1 MDYDVIR
8 QKRHNAVER
17 ISAKKK
23 ELNEAAYKEAET
35 KRRLTILHR
44 LQWRNEI
51 KGRRL
56 KELDTQLDNYVV
68 RNIERYFDDV
78 NNSLNDFENCDW
90 DSIVEDIAINNNSKF
105 KSRNNIKLPRES
117 IRMHNSKCP
126 VTNMF
131 EEKFCSYKFSYGKV
145 LFTGSN
151 NTFNKIN
158 KSGRGLSF
166 ASPLSIGLSNATF
179 LTPSNINSSTD
190 EKKAMNDEIGIKG
203 NVTQSVTYNTQVDT
217 IINENP
223 DECRL
228 IESLFLV
235 GPSKDDVIKHV
246 KINIK
251 NMLDDEY
258 VSYLEPKMIYNVGTD
273 PDIES
278 EALPWFC
285 FPMGVKYIIS
295 KSPFSDDKKNV
306 SKTFV
311 FLLSGHTS
319 SQFSISLTM
328 SRIFLIEFQGIN
340 YYVSTEYCISAVT
353 HLPFLS
359 YISYLLQQCNYM
371 GWILHNLSQPLDENF
386 SVKTSQDLSS
396 IEAIQNIDE
405 LATRLRRLFVYYP
418 CDDSDSI
425 LNAFTPIE
433 VKLLL
438 RNAVNGATY
447 KGIIVS
453 LRRDIQQL
461 YYRHPNTNHGTLCV
475 DRDREITY
483 NVLMWALPI
492 LLRHL
497 PLSEIALVVGCALSE
512 MRIVVHSP
520 DLSVISGVL
529 LTIVYLLRPFKW
541 AGPIIVTLPHTL
553 HTFLES
559 PVPLILGMQSLPLGF
574 TTEAGIVVVDAQERV
589 VNLHPTDTVVSHTL
603 ILPKVSAL
611 ITDLMSPA
619 ESILKLSRKVD
630 KDIIDNKV
638 NSTLPLP
645 IDLNLDSAKG
655 KSLLESVMQ
664 FIHIFETH
672 IQTIVNT
679 AVIHSWDERR
689 QLHQQNKLKL
699 VSTKSGSTM
708 SKRFSTTNK
717 SPNKSNN
724 FSPERLGTSKSEKYK
739 PTNFTTSDDDN
750 ISDTDDMS
758 IDLPHVTEDAPKLL
772 VQRGKN
778 DHFISRIRTT
788 QMFSNYC
795 RMASQL
801 LNLDNIDDNDDNNDD
816 DDSLS
821 NPSNTQNKFMSPND
835 IKTQE
840 IVAAVVA
847 TGRKSF
853 SIQQDIADKGS
864 PYTGVMRKR
873 VSSTASR
880 LNDSTNKEF
889 THNPQI
895 TDQDPLTLLFHI
907 IITGSIPRSK
917 EVVIQPQGDIDIN
930 TLWCNG
936 RCDGKANTPLCTKIC
951 LRQWEECANIAQK
964 NKKLKELGDR
974 LQLTHIEPIKHS
986 KETISQY
993 DKRCNDVLH
1002 RNTSLISTIKNG
1014 SNDKKF
1020 YQSLARV
1027 YNRRRHIVQRNHA
1040 AYIITSFMRKSLSCV
1055 KHIKE
1060 YRKAL
1065 IIQKYYRGYYIR
1077 NNFTNLTKELKLA
1090 KIRKLSAISIIKR
1103 FFKNIASAVGQQE
1116 LLLKN
1121 ISQLSKFN
1129 DNTHN
1134 EYIDSTRSYSSPT
1147 ILTSSQMNNDI
1158 NNKTPRQNNISY
1170 LGDRANKMLN
1180 RFLHRQASQHST
1192 STTKKP
1198 SFSMSNKE
1206 EGEIEKDSAIWTSP
1220 ISQNSSDSYDHITP
1234 ISDST
1239 DSSSI
1244 KSNSPIIN
1252 NMNNSIEA
1260 IRRISVASQAA
1271 VTITETS
1278 LKLDKNLVMNQNIND
1293 SAIQDPPV
1301 TTSIINDIN
1310 IEMNLTTSSPKNII
1324 EVQNTNIDVDSAD
1337 NDIDVDSADN
1347 DIDVDSADNDIV
1359 DLLVNI
1365 DINKKNHDQ
1374 PLLLSSI
1381 NSTTYTITPQQCRMI
1396 TDMWKVL
1403 RKGVI
1408 VMKHSKHGKPHKRY
1422 LYCNDALT
1430 ILYWRETQEI
1440 ADIEYTSNDNYK
1452 KKAHM
1457 ISFEKDNAEREVYIT
1472 NILEV
1477 RDDIHTDVMH
1487 RSFSKKLLA
1496 GDSST
1501 GVISLI
1507 LKNNKSLDLEVEEA
1521 YWGRIFHALKVLV
1534 NYYQIILPSLNESI
1548 KL

>member
-23 ELNEAAYKEAET
+23 ELHEAAYKEAEN

-56 KELDTQLDNYVV
+56 KELETQLDNYVI
-68 RNIERYFDDV
+68 RNIEKYFDDV

-90 DSIVEDIAINNNSKF
+90 DSIVEEITINNNSKF
-105 KSRNNIKLPRES
+105 KPRNNIKVPRES
-117 IRMHNSKCP
+117 IRIHNSKCP
-126 VTNMF
+126 ITNKF
-131 EEKFCSYKFSYGKV
+131 EEKFCSHKFSYDKV

-151 NTFNKIN
+151 NILKVN
-158 KSGRGLSF
+158 KSERGLSF
-166 ASPLSIGLSNATF
+166 ASPLSIGLSTTAF
-179 LTPSNINSSTD
+179 LTPSHINGTTD
-190 EKKAMNDEIGIKG
+190 EKKEMNDEVGIKG

-235 GPSKDDVIKHV
+235 GPSKDDIIKHL

-251 NMLDDEY
+251 NMVDNEY

-295 KSPFSDDKKNV
+295 KSPFPEDKKNT

-328 SRIFLIEFQGIN
+328 SRSFLIEFQGIN
-340 YYVSTEYCISAVT
+340 YYISTEYCISAVT

-359 YISYLLQQCNYM
+359 YISYLLQQCNHM

-386 SVKTSQDLSS
+386 SVKTSQDLTS

-438 RNAVNGATY
+438 RNAVNSATS

-483 NVLMWALPI
+483 NVLIWALPI

-512 MRIVVHSP
+512 MRIVIHSP

-529 LTIVYLLRPFKW
+529 LTLVHLLRPFKW

-559 PVPLILGMQSLPLGF
+559 PVPLILGMQSLPVGF

-619 ESILKLSRKVD
+619 ENILKLTRKVD
-630 KDIIDNKV
+630 KDIIDNQIS
-638 NSTLPLP
+638 NTLPLP
-645 IDLNLDSAKG
+645 VDLNLDSAKG

-672 IQTIVNT
+672 IQTIINT
-679 AVIHSWDERR
+679 AVIHSWEERR
-689 QLHQQNKLKL
+689 QLRQQNKLKL
-699 VSTKSGSTM
+699 ASTKSGSIL
-708 SKRFSTTNK
+708 SKRFGTTSSNK
-717 SPNKSNN
+717 SPDKSNN
-724 FSPERLGTSKSEKYK
+724 FSPEKINISKSEKYK
-739 PTNFTTSDDDN
+739 PSNFTTSDDDN

-795 RMASQL
+795 RMASQS
-801 LNLDNIDDNDDNNDD
+801 LNLDNIDNDNENDNDDN
-816 DDSLS
+816 SSS

-847 TGRKSF
+847 TNRKSF
-853 SIQQDIADKGS
+853 SIQQDVVDKGS

-873 VSSTASR
+873 ASSTASR
-880 LNDSTNKEF
+880 LNDITNKEF
-889 THNPQI
+889 IINPQ
-895 TDQDPLTLLFHI
+895 TTEQDPLTLLFHI
-907 IITGSIPRSK
+907 IINGSIPRSK
-917 EVVIQPQGDIDIN
+917 EVVTQPQGDININ

-974 LQLTHIEPIKHS
+974 LQLTRIEPIKHS

-993 DKRCNDVLH
+993 NKRCSEVLH
-1002 RNTSLISTIKNG
+1002 RNTSLINNSIENG
-1014 SNDKKF
+1014 SNDQKIYK
-1020 YQSLARV
+1020 SLARY
-1027 YNRRRHIVQRNHA
+1027 YNKRCYLVKLNHA
-1040 AYIITSFMRKSLSCV
+1040 AYIITSFMRKSLSFV
-1055 KHIKE
+1055 KYIKD

-1077 NNFTNLTKELKLA
+1077 NNFMNLAKELKLE
-1090 KIRKLSAISIIKR
+1090 KIKKLSAIIIIKR
-1103 FFKNIASAVGQQE
+1103 FFKNITSNVDQQE

-1121 ISQLSKFN
+1121 ISQSMKFN
-1129 DNTHN
+1129 NNKTTNN
-1134 EYIDSTRSYSSPT
+1134 ENIDSARSYSSPI
-1147 ILTSSQMNNDI
+1147 ILTSSQSNNDI
-1158 NNKTPRQNNISY
+1158 NNKTSRQNNISY
-1170 LGDRANKMLN
+1170 LGDRANQMLN
-1180 RFLHRQASQHST
+1180 RFLHRQASQHT
-1192 STTKKP
+1192 ASTTKKP
-1198 SFSMSNKE
+1198 SFSISNQE
-1206 EGEIEKDSAIWTSP
+1206 EEEEEAENNEIGKKSSMWTSP
-1220 ISQNSSDSYDHITP
+1220 ISPNSIDSYDHITP

-1239 DSSSI
+1239 NSPSM
-1244 KSNSPIIN
+1244 KSNSPVIN
-1252 NMNNSIEA
+1252 NNINNSIEA
-1260 IRRISVASQAA
+1260 IRRISVTSQAA

-1278 LKLDKNLVMNQNIND
+1278 LKLEKDLVIMNENIND
-1293 SAIQDPPV
+1293 NNILQHPPAL
-1301 TTSIINDIN
+1301 SIINDIN
-1310 IEMNLTTSSPKNII
+1310 VEINSTTSSPKNII
-1324 EVQNTNIDVDSAD
+1324 EVQNNHNNNNVDVDNTD
-1337 NDIDVDSADN
+1337 KE
-1347 DIDVDSADNDIV
+1347 IV

-1365 DINKKNHDQ
+1365 DNNNKNYDQ

-1440 ADIEYTSNDNYK
+1440 ADIEYTSNDNHK

-1477 RDDIHTDVMH
+1477 RDDIYTDVMH

-1496 GDSST
+1496 GDSIT